1 MCDVINEA
9 EETDDYL
16 SEGDEDE
23 ETVTDSLLERRY
35 KSKRVKIRQTE
46 EGDSI
51 QVLRLKTED
60 KPFSK
65 C

>member
-1 MCDVINEA
+1 M
-9 EETDDYL
+9 
-16 SEGDEDE
+16 SGDE
-23 ETVTDSLLERRY
+23 VTEGEADKLLDRRY

-60 KPFSK
+60 KPFCK
-65 C
+65 NYFNQN